1 MSMIKKSAALA
12 VTVLSLAGAA
22 YAAAQWPSFQD
33 ADKDKSGA
41 LESKEAKAIKG
52 LDFKA
57 ADADRDGKVSQVE
70 YEMAKSEQSGG
81 GMGGTAPGGASGGAA
96 GGATGTESY
105 PRQ

>member
-22 YAAAQWPSFQD
+22 YAVAQWPSFQE

-41 LESKEAKAIKG
+41 LDSKEVKAIKG

-57 ADADRDGKVSQVE
+57 ADADRDGRVSQVE
-70 YEMAKSEQSGG
+70 YEMAKSNSD
-81 GMGGTAPGGASGGAA
+81 SGGA
-96 GGATGTESY
+96 TVTEPA

>member
-1 MSMIKKSAALA
+1 MSTMKKSAALA

-22 YAAAQWPSFQD
+22 FAAAQWPSFQD

-57 ADADRDGKVSQVE
+57 ADADRDGKVSQAE
-70 YEMAKSEQSGG
+70 YEMAKSGAPGDYGGQSGG
-81 GMGGTAPGGASGGAA
+81 GGM
-96 GGATGTESY
+96 GTE
-105 PRQ
+105 PAPKQ

>member
-1 MSMIKKSAALA
+1 MSMTKKSAALA

-22 YAAAQWPSFQD
+22 FAAAQWPSFQE

-41 LESKEAKAIKG
+41 LESKEVKAIKG
-52 LDFKA
+52 LDFQA

-70 YEMAKSEQSGG
+70 YEMAKSENT
-81 GMGGTAPGGASGGAA
+81 GGTGGSM
-96 GGATGTESY
+96 GTEPA